1 MQTEA
6 KQQKLLKGKSPLD
19 HDPGEAKKSDQPSQ
33 FLCGLCFN
41 DKPVS
46 QMFKEGKCN
55 HPFCTHCISKHVAT
69 QMHQNILKVMCPN
82 PNCPVELKPEYFHN
96 ILASEVI
103 VRWETVRC
111 ESLIVGLEKTYCPFK
126 DCSVLLV
133 NDGEKDVISAECPS
147 CHRLFCARCKVPW
160 HGIMSCEEFQEIE
173 RSKDEIVLKN

>member
-133 NDGEKDVISAECPS
+133 NDGEKDVM
-147 CHRLFCARCKVPW
+147 L
-160 HGIMSCEEFQEIE
+160 
-173 RSKDEIVLKN
+173 